1 MFHNII
7 FAIVDSEI
15 HKWANNLATSLQSI
29 SFSKII
35 LLKTRAKAVK
45 NILEKFSE
53 YQILFDVI
61 NTWCTIYPYSFK
73 SDQLWKFCNISII
86 TVNMSHVL
94 IINEFK
100 NAFTLL
106 QRFNWF
112 NWFLIL
118 FEIFLI
124 TFQEFFYFRAL
135 RSFLFGY
142 TWISCRSMKRRILS
156 LPNKFYR

>member
-1 MFHNII
+1 MFLNII

-15 HKWANNLATSLQSI
+15 HKWANNLATSLQST

-35 LLKTRAKAVK
+35 LLKTRAKTVK

-61 NTWCTIYPYSFK
+61 NTWCTIYPYTFK

-86 TVNMSHVL
+86 TVNMWHVL

-100 NAFTLL
+100 NDFTLL
-106 QRFNWF
+106 QRLLIDFWYCLKY
-112 NWFLIL
+112 FLFIL
-118 FEIFLI
+118 FKN
-124 TFQEFFYFRAL
+124 FF
-135 RSFLFGY
+135 
-142 TWISCRSMKRRILS
+142 ISEHLEA
-156 LPNKFYR
+156 FYLDIHE